1 MRRGRKGDHMRIVTA
16 VYELLATLADWL
28 RCGDLAGHLLAWLE
42 VVKYG
47 ESW

>member
-1 MRRGRKGDHMRIVTA
+1 MRRIVTA
-16 VYELLATLADWL
+16 VNELLATLADWL